1 MLTIRKEKFIGF
13 ASDSGRGELSEV
25 AVEIDVDTSDELPAV
40 DGIKGRLLHQ
50 GSVARIIK
58 EKRTVVL
65 SGEGKWE
72 EFSVSSGGGSVS
84 GGGTISESEIDD
96 VIEGKIVDGTDEITA
111 EELSYEDIDSIF

>member
-1 MLTIRKEKFIGF
+1 MLTIRKEKYIGF
-13 ASDSGRGELSEV
+13 ANGSGQKELSEV
-25 AVEIDVDTSDELPAV
+25 IVDIDVDASDELPAV

-72 EFSVSSGGGSVS
+72 EFSVNSGGGSVS

-96 VIEGKIVDGTDEITA
+96 VIEGKIADGNDETTA

>member
-1 MLTIRKEKFIGF
+1 MLTIRKEKYIGF
-13 ASDSGRGELSEV
+13 AIGSGRRELSEV
-25 AVEIDVDTSDELPAV
+25 IAEIDVDTSDELPAV

-50 GSVARIIK
+50 GSAARIIK

-96 VIEGKIVDGTDEITA
+96 VVEGKIVDGTDEITA